1 MLPSAAPVFRRQAFR
16 EEQRLMLRRVFQ
28 LRSFARYSW
37 ERIRV
42 HQKERG
48 RLPHLTELP
57 SLVRKA
63 FRSWRAVYLRVS
75 PELPPR
81 FESASLTFQIPD
93 PIDPHDAWLEVN
105 QPNARREQAQR
116 ETASGQSLKPIRT
129 LMCAF
134 NLNRDGAPHSQYE
147 LTVGLKEQGVI
158 DPIVYSPTDGPLRKA
173 YERHGI
179 SVRTFKHPLAGISGA
194 ADYDKR
200 IRDFARQVE
209 DWNVELVYGN
219 TLPTFYAIDAAHQ
232 LNLPSVWNPRES
244 EPWQTYFD
252 FLPTEIARRALE
264 CFRYPYR
271 IVFVSNAS
279 LDVWR
284 PLNSRHNYMVIHN
297 GLNRERFAAALR
309 RWPRDRARKRLRIA
323 PGQVTILLP
332 GTICA
337 RKGQLDLIEAV
348 GLMSEAHASQ
358 IKCLMVGRRASAY
371 FEQVRR
377 AYQALPAHRR
387 ARIKIV
393 AETSDPALYY
403 AAADIFVC
411 CSRIESFPRV
421 ILEAMAAR
429 LPIVTTPVF
438 GIAEQVQDEVSALFY
453 QPGDAGA
460 LAEAITKLLDDLP
473 LRESLAAKTTA
484 ALDALIDFD
493 SMVDKYAEVF
503 REAWLSGGTRA
514 RDEEVSQTSPQAQGT
529 VA

>member
-1 MLPSAAPVFRRQAFR
+1 LNKK
-16 EEQRLMLRRVFQ
+16 MLRKVFQ

-37 ERIRV
+37 ERIHV
-42 HQKERG
+42 HREEKG
-48 RLPHLTELP
+48 RLPRLTELP
-57 SLVRKA
+57 LLARKA
-63 FRSWRAVYLRVS
+63 FGSWRAVYLRAR
-75 PELPPR
+75 PALPPR

-105 QPNARREQAQR
+105 QPNARREQALR
-116 ETASGQSLKPIRT
+116 ETSSGKSPRPIRT

-147 LTVGLKEQGVI
+147 LTVGLKEKGVI

-173 YERHGI
+173 YERQGI
-179 SVRTFKHPLAGISGA
+179 SVRTFKHPLTGISSS

-200 IRDFARQVE
+200 IRDFAGQVE
-209 DWNVELVYGN
+209 DWNAELVYGN
-219 TLPTFYAIDAAHQ
+219 TLQSFYAIEAAHQ

-264 CFRYPYR
+264 CFSYPYR
-271 IVFVSNAS
+271 IVFVSSAS
-279 LDVWR
+279 QDVWR

-297 GLNRERFAAALR
+297 GLNRERFEAALR

-323 PGQVTILLP
+323 PPQVMLLLP
-332 GTICA
+332 GTICE

-348 GLMSEAHASQ
+348 GLMSEDHASQ
-358 IKCLMVGRRASAY
+358 IKCLIVGRRAPDYIEQLRKAY
-371 FEQVRR
+371 R
-377 AYQALPAHRR
+377 ALPSRR
-387 ARIKIV
+387 RSRIKIV
-393 AETSDPALYY
+393 AETSDPARYY

-411 CSRIESFPRV
+411 CSRIESFPRI

-438 GIAEQVQDEVSALFY
+438 GIAEQVQDKVSALFY

-460 LAEAITKLLDDLP
+460 LAEAIARLLDDMA
-473 LRESLAAKTTA
+473 LRQSLAANTTP
-484 ALDALIDFD
+484 ALNALIDFD
-493 SMVDKYAEVF
+493 SMVDGYAEVF
-503 REAWLSGGTRA
+503 RAAWLSGGTRA
-514 RDEEVSQTSPQAQGT
+514 RGVEVSQASPQAQRT
-529 VA
+529 IA